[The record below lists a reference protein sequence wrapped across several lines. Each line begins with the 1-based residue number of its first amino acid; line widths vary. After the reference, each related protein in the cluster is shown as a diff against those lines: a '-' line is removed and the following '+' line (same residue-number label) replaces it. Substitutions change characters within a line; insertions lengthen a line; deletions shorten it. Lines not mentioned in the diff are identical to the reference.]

1 MNDIVRD
8 SAKSVNA
15 LITFSASDSAN
26 KDQDYNAMVSAVT
39 NLVRFACKR
48 YGGDDYLPVKY
59 YEANKNSDY
68 QLTNEKTSKA
78 LFTYAI
84 DQVYGIDTYQNSSE
98 TRKNLIVNDENVK
111 KLAFAIVLEALV
123 NVVADN
129 EVEDSLLF
137 ADIRDC
143 APENSLTFEIDS
155 KMIYP
160 IQDSS
165 YGANIGRYNTSYQT
179 AITLTPKGKSL
190 GVQFPFHMLRLGT
203 YDFGREMAKVAISFR
218 ARQYADIISTIFSV
232 TSSLT
237 PFYETSFSADNYMI
251 MADKIRALNSAE
263 VQAFGTNIAF
273 HTISN
278 NITTGFTVQD
288 EKIKTGIIA
297 DLYGIKTNI
306 IPQAINTIT
315 SALGTRVPNNKILL
329 ISGYDGDKPV
339 KMVRSRVANVITRD
353 GSVEKGL
360 DRQEYLVQMFWDT
373 GIATKSHFGIQEV

>member
-1 MNDIVRD
+1 MNDIVKD

-15 LITFSASDSAN
+15 LITFSANDNAN

-59 YEANKNSDY
+59 YEASKNADY

-84 DQVYGIDTYQNSSE
+84 DQVYGIETYQTASE

-137 ADIRDC
+137 ADI
-143 APENSLTFEIDS
+143 
-155 KMIYP
+155 
-160 IQDSS
+160 IQEGS

-190 GVQFPFHMLRLGT
+190 GVQFPFHMLRTGT

-218 ARQYADIISTIFSV
+218 ARQYADIISAIFSV
-232 TSSLT
+232 TSALT

-278 NITTGFTVQD
+278 NITTGFTIQD
-288 EKIKTGIIA
+288 EKVKTGFIA
-297 DLYGIKTNI
+297 DIYGIKTNI

-353 GSVEKGL
+353 GSLEKGL
-360 DRQEYLVQMFWDT
+360 DRLEYLVQMFWDV